1 MITFH
6 DLYQKYAQ
14 DVYRFSY
21 WLCGN
26 AMEAEDITAETF
38 TRAWTSRGQIRTET
52 VKAYLFAIARNLYLE
67 QQRRAGRFVELHPEQ
82 VDSQPQPED
91 TVAQRIA
98 LQRAQALIQQLPET
112 DRTVFL
118 LRVQHDLPYAE
129 IARVTNLSLSAV
141 KVKVHRVR
149 LRLAAMQID
158 EEPNHESNS

>member
-14 DVYRFSY
+14 DVYRFSF
-21 WLCGN
+21 WLSGS

-38 TRAWTSRGQIRTET
+38 TRAWTSRSKIRTET
-52 VKAYLFAIARNLYLE
+52 VKAYLFTIARNLYLE
-67 QQRRAGRFVELHPEQ
+67 QQRKAKRFVELKPEQ
-82 VDSQPQPED
+82 ADPQPQPEKTIEHRLD
-91 TVAQRIA
+91 LQMAQE
-98 LQRAQALIQQLPET
+98 LIQSLPET

-149 LRLAAMQID
+149 LRLAEMQID
-158 EEPNHESNS
+158 EEP